1 MERTR
6 IKDITTIG
14 ILTALS
20 VVLFSLIRIPLFGNI
35 KLDLSYIVLTVAIVK
50 CKMSGAIFVGGVG
63 ALIESMLYG
72 VNGLSFSWIIANIII
87 AIIGKIF
94 YELSIKQN
102 KEFIFIFGLFI
113 GCLLGLLII
122 KTLIECLLFKIPLL
136 LKMST
141 NVVAFISD
149 FICMLIGVIVVE
161 RIN

>member
-20 VVLFSLIRIPLFGNI
+20 VVLFSIVRIPLFGNI

-102 KEFIFIFGLFI
+102 KKFIFIFGLFI

>member
-6 IKDITTIG
+6 IKEITTIG

-94 YELSIKQN
+94 YEFSIKQN
-102 KEFIFIFGLFI
+102 KKFIFILGLFI
-113 GCLLGLLII
+113 GCLIGLLIV
-122 KTLIECLLFKIPLL
+122 KTLIECLLFEIPLL

-141 NVVAFISD
+141 NAVAFISD
-149 FICMLIGVIVVE
+149 FICMLIGVIVIE
-161 RIN
+161 RIY

>member
-6 IKDITTIG
+6 IKEITTIG

-72 VNGLSFSWIIANIII
+72 VNVLTIN
-87 AIIGKIF
+87 KP
-94 YELSIKQN
+94 IKQPIN
-102 KEFIFIFGLFI
+102 KPKININFLF
-113 GCLLGLLII
+113 C
-122 KTLIECLLFKIPLL
+122 LIE
-136 LKMST
+136 S
-141 NVVAFISD
+141 S
-149 FICMLIGVIVVE
+149 
-161 RIN
+161 

>member
-6 IKDITTIG
+6 IKEITTIG

-102 KEFIFIFGLFI
+102 KKFIFILGIFI
-113 GCLLGLLII
+113 GCLIGLLIV
-122 KTLIECLLFKIPLL
+122 KTLIECLLFEIPLL

-141 NVVAFISD
+141 NAVAFISD
-149 FICMLIGVIVVE
+149 FICMLIGVIVIE

>member
-6 IKDITTIG
+6 IKEITTIG

-102 KEFIFIFGLFI
+102 KKFIFILGLFI
-113 GCLLGLLII
+113 GCLIGLLIV
-122 KTLIECLLFKIPLL
+122 KTLIECLLFEIPLL

-141 NVVAFISD
+141 NAVAFISD
-149 FICMLIGVIVVE
+149 FICMLIGVIVIE

>member
-6 IKDITTIG
+6 IKEITTIG

-102 KEFIFIFGLFI
+102 KKFIFILGLFI
-113 GCLLGLLII
+113 GCLIGLLII
-122 KTLIECLLFKIPLL
+122 KTLIECLLFEIPLL

-141 NVVAFISD
+141 NAVAFISD
-149 FICMLIGVIVVE
+149 FICMLIGVIVIE

>member
-6 IKDITTIG
+6 IKEITTIG

-102 KEFIFIFGLFI
+102 KKFIFILGLFI
-113 GCLLGLLII
+113 GCLIGLLIV
-122 KTLIECLLFKIPLL
+122 KTLIECLLFEIPLL

-141 NVVAFISD
+141 NAVAFISD